1 MSLDRTEQLIRDA
14 FADEAARAV
23 DAREVLA
30 GVRRKRPR
38 RHGLVLAAAAVV
50 VVVAA
55 VAAFVVPEV
64 FERSAPPAADR
75 QTPARVEKNVLV
87 VGMAPGD
94 LTDSIVLTRLR
105 QDGSVDLVSLPRD
118 TWVRVPGHDM
128 NRLNSVYQAYGMES
142 LLATVGELT
151 GVAPE
156 HHVMVDMAAIAPL
169 TTALGGVEVCL
180 RASTEDEFAGA
191 AFPAGP
197 QVVEGEAALAFLR
210 QRRGLPNGAF
220 DRDLRLLV
228 FLRSLAGQLRN
239 ADEARLVAALGA
251 VDGKVRTDADL
262 DLLGF
267 AVDLSRATS
276 MRVGVIPVA
285 DTAVETPDH
294 GSVVSVDPDDV
305 WQYVGATQGTAPVT
319 GDVPCVW

>member
-38 RHGLVLAAAAVV
+38 RNGLVLAAAAVV

-75 QTPARVEKNVLV
+75 QTPTRVEKNVLV

-94 LTDSIVLTRLR
+94 LTDSVVLTRLH

-118 TWVRVPGHDM
+118 TWVRVPGNDM
-128 NRLNSVYQAYGMES
+128 RRLNGVYREFGVDA
-142 LLATVGELT
+142 LLATVATLT
-151 GVAPE
+151 GAP
-156 HHVMVDMAAIAPL
+156 VDQYVLVGMGAIAPL
-169 TTALGGVEVCL
+169 TDAVGGVEVCL
-180 RASTEDEFAGA
+180 RAPTEDEFAGA
-191 AFPAGP
+191 DFAAGP
-197 QVVEGEAALAFLR
+197 QVLTGDAALAFVR
-210 QRRGLPNGAF
+210 QRRGLPNGSL
-220 DRDLRLLV
+220 DRDVRLQV
-228 FLRSLAGQLRN
+228 FLRSLAVELRD
-239 ADEARLVAALGA
+239 ADESALAAALAATGEH
-251 VDGKVRTDADL
+251 VRDSGDL

-267 AVDLSRATS
+267 AVDLTQASAL
-276 MRVGVIPVA
+276 RVGTIPVT
-285 DTAVETPDH
+285 DTAVETPEN
-294 GSVVSVDPDDV
+294 GLAIGVDPTEV
-305 WQYVGATQGTAPVT
+305 RRFVGSLPGTPPVT